1 MSEIDPQEFGR
12 LVGAVETLVKQVGHM
27 SRELDEIRNAMS
39 TGKGIVV
46 GLVVAAGGIGAGA
59 THLIEKIFK

>member
-12 LVGAVETLVKQVGHM
+12 LVGAVETLVKQVNHM
-27 SRELDEIRNAMS
+27 SREIDEIRNAMS
-39 TGKGIVV
+39 TGKGLVA
-46 GLVVAAGGIGAGA
+46 GLVIAAGGIGAGA